1 MTENEVINKIYGY
14 LKNQNEHII
23 MENMTNESVS
33 LFWENISVLYKAGV
47 LQNNKAVKRFCDKL
61 RIRTGYDRDQ
71 CLQGLSEM
79 VFWLYACLLYTSPSP
94 RDRG

>member
-33 LFWENISVLYKAGV
+33 LFWKIYLYYIKWEFF
-47 LQNNKAVKRFCDKL
+47 KIIKR
-61 RIRTGYDRDQ
+61 
-71 CLQGLSEM
+71 
-79 VFWLYACLLYTSPSP
+79 
-94 RDRG
+94 

>member
-33 LFWENISVLYKAGV
+33 LFWENISVLY
-47 LQNNKAVKRFCDKL
+47 
-61 RIRTGYDRDQ
+61 
-71 CLQGLSEM
+71 LS
-79 VFWLYACLLYTSPSP
+79 LIHI
-94 RDRG
+94 

>member
-33 LFWENISVLYKAGV
+33 LFWENISVLYKAEFF
-47 LQNNKAVKRFCDKL
+47 KIIKR
-61 RIRTGYDRDQ
+61 
-71 CLQGLSEM
+71 
-79 VFWLYACLLYTSPSP
+79 
-94 RDRG
+94 